1 MVGRKP
7 GRFTIGRFG
16 MTLSAQIGCSL
27 FVPTSVEWPSKRI
40 GQDGTKI

>member
-7 GRFTIGRFG
+7 KIFTIGTYGTTR
-16 MTLSAQIGCSL
+16 SAQIGCSL

-40 GQDGTKI
+40 EQDGTKI